1 MPNYSSAQ
9 ARISLF
15 FKGIR
20 TFNALLTGVDNQSTI
35 AGFRRS
41 CSTHLFKFHLLSFV
55 NSSFLSIPIYVDF
68 CMVDCVSLHV
78 FSIIVSPASD
88 DDNDVFC
95 FLFNCLIII

>member
-9 ARISLF
+9 ARNSLF
-15 FKGIR
+15 FKSIR
-20 TFNALLTGVDNQSTI
+20 KFNALPIGVVNQSKI
-35 AGFRRS
+35 VGFRRS
-41 CSTHLFKFHLLSFV
+41 YATHVFKFHLLSFV
-55 NSSFLSIPIYVDF
+55 KSSFVSIPIYVDF
-68 CMVDCVSLHV
+68 FMVDCVSLFV